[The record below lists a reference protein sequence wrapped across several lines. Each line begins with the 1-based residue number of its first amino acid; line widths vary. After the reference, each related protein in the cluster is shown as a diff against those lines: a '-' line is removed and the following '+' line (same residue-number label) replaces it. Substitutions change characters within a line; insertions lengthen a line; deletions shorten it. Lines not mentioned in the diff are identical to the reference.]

1 MDFMFFLNALL
12 RKKWVIIV
20 CVIAGIGAG
29 LLFTF
34 TKKNVYLSA
43 ATYSTGFTMKQ
54 QVKMSADEGFNFIEI
69 DQRFKNV
76 IETFKSPVVI
86 SMISYGLMLHDLED
100 KKPYTVLSDKDKR
113 KPEYTNVDFEK
124 AKQILRQ
131 KRASREILKAYDP
144 EENKVYELIQLY
156 EYDNESIL
164 DELIVDRAQ
173 GSDYLNIL
181 YKSENPEMSAYVV
194 NTIGVVFIQV
204 FNSINNTRTEE
215 SAGRLDTLASKKKRE
230 IDEKTEQLR
239 KYKEQLNSPDL
250 LDKSKAAYNLVGE
263 IQAQL
268 TTERAKLNSLIGE
281 LNAVNQ
287 KLAAFNGVGAETGN
301 ENNTELL
308 ALLKENKEIVADLTK
323 KGLDP
328 NTDSR
333 IIANQKRI
341 QQIQPSYNS
350 TTDKNDKRKKKE
362 DLLSEK
368 ITLTNG
374 IESERTTISSLEGNL
389 SKYSGLTNANA
400 GKDVVINQMQ
410 LDIDLANKQYEQM
423 VGSLQSAQNINVAP
437 DINFKQ
443 TLVGQPALKPERSH
457 RKLII
462 GIAGLAALML
472 STVWILIM
480 DFMDQSLRAPS
491 IFDKIVDTKLL
502 AIINKIDL
510 VNKGVPDYFDIN
522 EENRGTKDNIFV
534 ENMRKLRYE
543 IEKSSKK
550 TILFT
555 STKPSEGK
563 SVVIESLAYSFSLA
577 KKKLLII
584 DSNFSN
590 NTLTEKFDAKPVL
603 DQYKLSGSGNNI
615 GNLSDLISMTK
626 IPNVDIVGCRQ
637 GNYSPDEILPENNLL
652 QNLTEVSKQYDYIII
667 EGAPLNSH
675 SDSKELSKYVD
686 GIVVVFSAKSTIRQT
701 DKESIKFLKSDKEK
715 FIGAVLNGIEEENLD
730 M

>member
-1 MDFMFFLNALL
+1 MDFMFFVNALL
-12 RKKWVIIV
+12 RRKWVIIV

-54 QVKMSADEGFNFIEI
+54 QIKMSTDEGFNFFEI

-86 SMISYGLMLHDLED
+86 SMISYGLMLHDLDD
-100 KKPYTVLSDKDKR
+100 KKPYTVLTDKEKR
-113 KPEYTNVDFEK
+113 KAEYTNVDFEK
-124 AKQILRQ
+124 AKRILRQ
-131 KRASREILKAYDP
+131 KIASREILKVYDP
-144 EENKVYELIQLY
+144 EENKVNELIQLY

-164 DELIVDRAQ
+164 DELTVDRAQ
-173 GSDYLNIL
+173 GTDYLNIL

-194 NTIGVVFIQV
+194 NTIGTVFIQV

-215 SAGRLDTLASKKKRE
+215 SAGKLDTLASKKKRE

-239 KYKEQLNSPDL
+239 KYKEQLNSPDI
-250 LDKSKAAYNLVGE
+250 LDKSKAAYGIVGE
-263 IQAQL
+263 IQTQL
-268 TTERAKLNSLIGE
+268 AAEKGKLNSLVGD

-287 KLAAFNGVGAETGN
+287 KLAAFNSISSENGT
-301 ENNTELL
+301 ENNAELL
-308 ALLKENKEIVADLTK
+308 ALLKENKELASELTK

-328 NTDSR
+328 SADPK
-333 IIANQKRI
+333 ILANQKRI
-341 QQIQPSYNS
+341 QQIQPAYNNN
-350 TTDKNDKRKKKE
+350 TDKSDKRKKKD
-362 DLLSEK
+362 DLLSDK

-374 IESERTTISSLEGNL
+374 IESERTTISSLEASL
-389 SKYSGLTNANA
+389 AKYSNLTNSNA

-462 GIAGLAALML
+462 GIGGLAALML

-480 DFMDQSLRAPS
+480 DFLDQSLRAPS
-491 IFDKIVDTKLL
+491 IFNKVVNTKLL
-502 AIINKIDL
+502 AIINRIDL
-510 VNKGVPDYFDIN
+510 KEKMVQDYFAIN
-522 EENRGTKDNIFV
+522 DDNRDTKDNVFV

-543 IEKSSKK
+543 IEKSGKK
-550 TILFT
+550 IILFT
-555 STKPSEGK
+555 STKASEGK
-563 SVVIESLAYSFSLA
+563 STVMESLAQSFSLG
-577 KKKLLII
+577 KKKVLLI

-603 DQYKLSGSGNNI
+603 DQYKLKGNGNII
-615 GNLSDLISMTK
+615 GNLTDIISMTK

-652 QNLTEVSKQYDYIII
+652 QNLGEVSKLYDYILI
-667 EGAPLNSH
+667 EGASLNSH
-675 SDSKELSKYVD
+675 SDSKELSRYAE
-686 GIVVVFSAKSTIRQT
+686 GIVSVFSAKSTIRQT
-701 DKESIKFLKSDKEK
+701 DKESLKFLKSDKDK
-715 FIGAVLNGIEEENLD
+715 LIGAVLNEIEEENID